1 MTTPRIGNARTNID
15 PRRARQTPRGNGTF
29 SRVLAGGAQVLLS
42 GAKIATDV
50 VGLPSLS
57 AAINRARL
65 GSNITGPASG
75 GSAGGSGATG
85 GAGGSGAASSPDEL
99 MKQLQ
104 DQRMQDELK
113 LLTLQSSIQQQNR
126 QVSLVSNVMK
136 ARHDTAK
143 SAISNI
149 RS

>member
-1 MTTPRIGNARTNID
+1 MTAPRIGNAHSIIA
-15 PRRARQTPRGNGTF
+15 PRRPRQTARDNTF
-29 SRVLAGGAQVLLS
+29 RRVLAGGTQVLLS
-42 GAKIATDV
+42 GAQIATGL
-50 VGLPSLS
+50 VGLPTLS
-57 AAINRARL
+57 AAISRARL
-65 GSNITGPASG
+65 GSAVSGPAK
-75 GSAGGSGATG
+75 GSAGAAGAA
-85 GAGGSGAASSPDEL
+85 GAGAAGDAQSPDQL

-113 LLTLQSSIQQQNR
+113 LLALQSNIQQQNR

-143 SAISNI
+143 AAISNI

>member
-1 MTTPRIGNARTNID
+1 MTAPRIGNARSVIA
-15 PRRARQTPRGNGTF
+15 PRRPRQTARDNTF
-29 SRVLAGGAQVLLS
+29 SRILGGGAQVLLS
-42 GAKIATDV
+42 GAKIATGL
-50 VGLPSLS
+50 VGLPTLS
-57 AAINRARL
+57 AAISRARL
-65 GSNITGPASG
+65 GTATTGWAKGASGAAASG
-75 GSAGGSGATG
+75 GSGG
-85 GAGGSGAASSPDEL
+85 ASSPDEL

-113 LLTLQSSIQQQNR
+113 LLELQSNIQQQNR